1 MTNSTQP
8 VPKPA
13 QSRRWRTTGVA
24 LSRQIALRG
33 GPFLALLVLIV
44 YLSIASPFFFSP
56 SNFYNVARQSAV
68 TLILA
73 VGQTIV
79 IIAAGIDLS
88 IGSIL
93 ALSGCA
99 AALWVTA
106 VHVNVWLAI
115 VGALALGALLGAT
128 NGVVIAI
135 ARLPDFIVTLGT
147 LSAFAGLALISTG
160 GLPVTGLPNE
170 IVWFGTG
177 SLFGIP
183 VAVLVAAI
191 CALGGWF
198 LLDYT
203 RLGRAIFAMGGNL
216 EAAKVSGINVARQRI
231 AIYAIAGLLAAVA
244 SLVMMGRIQ
253 SANAQMGEGL
263 NLDSIAAVVIGGTNL
278 FGGEGTVGGTV
289 IGALIMGVI
298 ANGMDLLNIS
308 AFWQPVMLGTL
319 IVVVVLLDQLRR
331 RRFLS

>member
-13 QSRRWRTTGVA
+13 ESGRWRTTGVA

-56 SNFYNVARQSAV
+56 SNFFSVARQSAV

-106 VHVNVWLAI
+106 AHVNVWLAI

-170 IVWFGTG
+170 IVWFGNG

-198 LLDYT
+198 LLEYT
-203 RLGRAIFAMGGNL
+203 RLGRAIFAMGGNM

-308 AFWQPVMLGTL
+308 AFWQPMMLGTL